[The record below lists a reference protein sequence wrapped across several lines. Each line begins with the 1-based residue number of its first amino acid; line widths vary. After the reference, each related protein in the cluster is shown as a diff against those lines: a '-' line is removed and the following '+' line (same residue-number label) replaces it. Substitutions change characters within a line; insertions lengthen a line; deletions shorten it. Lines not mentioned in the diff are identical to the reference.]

1 MAKVQKSDV
10 AKEENIVEEKR
21 TLTVF
26 GPETEFDGV
35 LEFSDDLIITGKF
48 NGRIKATGN
57 LEIAKDAICTVEKIT
72 AKSIVIS
79 GSVTGNLEASDRVE
93 ICSGGSVIGDIVTS
107 RIRIE
112 NNVEFEGQITMLDKI
127 PEENLFLSA
136 SNEYK
141 QAMVLRTDVIE

>member
-1 MAKVQKSDV
+1 MADEKK
-10 AKEENIVEEKR
+10 KNIDDERR

-57 LEIAKDAICTVEKIT
+57 LEVAKDAVCTVEKMS
-72 AKSIVIS
+72 AKSVVIS
-79 GSVTGNLEASDRVE
+79 GSVEGDIEGSERVE
-93 ICSGGSVIGDIVTS
+93 ICSGGSVKGDISTA

-112 NNVEFEGQITMLDKI
+112 NNVDFEGEVTMLDSV
-127 PEENLFLSA
+127 PEENLFSVA
-136 SNEYK
+136 SSEYK
-141 QAMVLRTDVIE
+141 SAMVLRSDIIE

>member
-1 MAKVQKSDV
+1 MADEKSS
-10 AKEENIVEEKR
+10 ESLGEEKH

-57 LEIAKDAICTVEKIT
+57 LEIAKGAVCTVEKMS

-79 GSVTGNLEASDRVE
+79 GAVTGEVEASERVE
-93 ICSGGSVIGDIVTS
+93 ICSGGSVTGDISTA
-107 RIRIE
+107 RLRIE
-112 NNVEFEGQITMLDKI
+112 NNVNFEGQVTMLDTI
-127 PEENLFLSA
+127 PEENLFSSA
-136 SNEYK
+136 SAEYK
-141 QAMVLRTDVIE
+141 QAMVLRSDAIE

>member
-1 MAKVQKSDV
+1 MADST
-10 AKEENIVEEKR
+10 EKFDEKK

-35 LEFSDDLIITGKF
+35 LEFNDDLIITGKF

-57 LEIAKDAICTVEKIT
+57 LEIAHDAICTVEKIS
-72 AKSIVIS
+72 AKSVVVS
-79 GSVTGNLEASDRVE
+79 GNVTGDIEASERVE
-93 ICSGGSVIGDIVTS
+93 ICNGGVVKGDITTS

-112 NNVEFEGQITMLDKI
+112 NNVEFEGEITMLDSV
-127 PEENLFLSA
+127 PEENLFASA

-141 QAMVLRTDVIE
+141 QAMVLRTDIIE

>member
-1 MAKVQKSDV
+1 M
-10 AKEENIVEEKR
+10 
-21 TLTVF
+21 
-26 GPETEFDGV
+26 
-35 LEFSDDLIITGKF
+35 
-48 NGRIKATGN
+48 
-57 LEIAKDAICTVEKIT
+57 T

-79 GSVTGNLEASDRVE
+79 GSVTGNIEASDRVE

-112 NNVEFEGQITMLDKI
+112 NNVEFEGQVTMLDKI
-127 PEENLFLSA
+127 PEDNLFVTA

>member
-1 MAKVQKSDV
+1 MAEAEKLD
-10 AKEENIVEEKR
+10 EKR

-57 LEIAKDAICTVEKIT
+57 LEIARDAICTVEKIS
-72 AKSIVIS
+72 AKSVVIS
-79 GSVTGNLEASDRVE
+79 GNVTGDIDASERVE
-93 ICSGGSVIGDIVTS
+93 ICNGGVVKGDIATS

-112 NNVEFEGQITMLDKI
+112 NNVEFEGEITMLDSV
-127 PEENLFLSA
+127 PEENLFASA

-141 QAMVLRTDVIE
+141 QAMVLRTDIIE

>member
-1 MAKVQKSDV
+1 MADGKNKRSY
-10 AKEENIVEEKR
+10 EERR

-35 LEFSDDLIITGKF
+35 LESSDDLIITGKF

-57 LEIAKDAICTVEKIT
+57 LEIAKDAVCMVEKIS

-79 GSVTGNLEASDRVE
+79 GTVTGNLESSERVE
-93 ICSGGSVIGDIVTS
+93 ICSGGSVTGDITTA

-112 NNVEFEGQITMLDKI
+112 SNVNFEGKVTMLEKV
-127 PEENLFLSA
+127 PEENLFSVA
-136 SNEYK
+136 SSEYK
-141 QAMVLRTDVIE
+141 SAMVLRSDVIE

>member
-1 MAKVQKSDV
+1 MAE
-10 AKEENIVEEKR
+10 ATEKLDEKK

-35 LEFSDDLIITGKF
+35 LEFSDDLVITGKF

-57 LEIAKDAICTVEKIT
+57 LEIARDAICTVEKIS
-72 AKSIVIS
+72 AKSVVIS
-79 GSVTGNLEASDRVE
+79 GNVTGDIEASERVE
-93 ICSGGSVIGDIVTS
+93 ICNGGVVEGDIITS

-112 NNVEFEGQITMLDKI
+112 NNVEFEGEITMLDSV
-127 PEENLFLSA
+127 PEENLFASA

-141 QAMVLRTDVIE
+141 QAMVLRTDIIE

>member
-1 MAKVQKSDV
+1 MSQKINS
-10 AKEENIVEEKR
+10 EENSMDEEKR

-48 NGRIKATGN
+48 NGRIKSTGN

-79 GSVTGNLEASDRVE
+79 GSVTGDMEASERVE
-93 ICSGGSVIGDIVTS
+93 ICRGGTVTGDIVTA
-107 RIRIE
+107 RLRIE
-112 NNVEFEGQITMLDKI
+112 DNVEFEGQITMLDSI
-127 PEENLFLSA
+127 PDENLFTSA
-136 SNEYK
+136 SSEYK

>member
-1 MAKVQKSDV
+1 MAKSADKID
-10 AKEENIVEEKR
+10 EKR

-57 LEIAKDAICTVEKIT
+57 LEIARDAICNVEKMS

-79 GSVTGNLEASDRVE
+79 GTVNGDIEASERVE
-93 ICSGGSVIGDIVTS
+93 ICNGGTVKGDIVTS
-107 RIRIE
+107 RIRID
-112 NNVEFEGQITMLDKI
+112 NNVEFEGEITMLDSI
-127 PEENLFLSA
+127 PEENLFASA

-141 QAMVLRTDVIE
+141 QAMVLRTDIIE

>member
-1 MAKVQKSDV
+1 MAKSADKID
-10 AKEENIVEEKR
+10 ERR

-57 LEIAKDAICTVEKIT
+57 LEIARDAICNVEKMS

-79 GSVTGNLEASDRVE
+79 GTVNGDIEASERVE
-93 ICSGGSVIGDIVTS
+93 ICNGGIVKGDIVTS
-107 RIRIE
+107 RIRID
-112 NNVEFEGQITMLDKI
+112 NNVEFEGEITMLDSI
-127 PEENLFLSA
+127 PEENLFASA

-141 QAMVLRTDVIE
+141 QAMVLRTDIIE